1 MRLDRFDLNLLVTL
15 DVLLEEC
22 NVTQSATRLH
32 IEQSSCSAALA
43 RLRDYFGD
51 ELLVPVGRQLVRTPL
66 ADTLVEPVR
75 QVLGLARTTLARRP
89 GFEPASAERRF
100 VVCASDYAIT
110 VFLASVAR
118 QVSALAPGLR
128 LDIRNP
134 GRDVFERF
142 QRGEV
147 DLLFMPELYLGAS
160 QAPRHELFRDT
171 HVCLVCK
178 DNPRVGPEPLTLEKY
193 HALGHLAV
201 RFGDEDSV
209 AFEEWFLPRH
219 GQQRRIE
226 LTVHSFSM
234 VPHLLPGTERIATL
248 HRRQAAHFARQ
259 YPVRMVDVPFDMP
272 PLVETMAWPPHRMH
286 DPAHQWLRQL
296 VQDQV
301 AALQDAGGEPTP
313 GRSDT
318 RSNIRDKT

>member
-22 NVTQSATRLH
+22 NVTQAAARLH

-43 RLRDYFGD
+43 RLRDYFAD
-51 ELLVPVGRQLVRTPL
+51 ELLVPVARQLVRTPL
-66 ADTLVEPVR
+66 GDSLVEPVR

-89 GFEPASAERRF
+89 GFDPASAERRF

-110 VFLASVAR
+110 VFLAAVAQR
-118 QVSALAPGLR
+118 ATAMAPGLR

-134 GRDVFERF
+134 GRDVFDRF

-147 DLLFMPELYLGAS
+147 DLLFMPELYLAAS
-160 QAPRHELFRDT
+160 QAPRLELFRDT

-178 DNPRVGPEPLTLEKY
+178 DNPRVGPGLLTLDRY
-193 HALGHLAV
+193 HELGHLAV

-219 GQQRRIE
+219 GRQRRIE
-226 LTVHSFSM
+226 MTVHSFSM
-234 VPHLLPGTERIATL
+234 VPQLLPGTERIATV
-248 HRRQAAHFARQ
+248 HRRQAAHFVRQ
-259 YPVRMVDVPFDMP
+259 HPVRMVEMPFDIP
-272 PLVETMAWPPHRMH
+272 PLVELMAWPPHRMH

-301 AALQDAGGEPTP
+301 ASMQCADDAAPHTP
-313 GRSDT
+313 SDIGHET
-318 RSNIRDKT
+318 

>member
-1 MRLDRFDLNLLVTL
+1 MRLDRFDLNLLVAL

-22 NVTQSATRLH
+22 NVTQSAARLH

-51 ELLVPVGRQLVRTPL
+51 ELLVPVGRQLARTPL
-66 ADTLVEPVR
+66 AETLIDPVR

-89 GFEPASAERRF
+89 GFDPASAERRF

-110 VFLASVAR
+110 VFLADVAR
-118 QVSALAPGLR
+118 HAAALAPGLR

-147 DLLFMPELYLGAS
+147 DLLFMPELYLTAS
-160 QAPRHELFRDT
+160 QAPRLELFRDT
-171 HVCLVCK
+171 HVCLVCQ
-178 DNPRVGPEPLTLEKY
+178 DNPRVGPGMLTLDRY
-193 HALGHLAV
+193 YDLGHLAV

-219 GQQRRIE
+219 GRQRRIE
-226 LTVHSFSM
+226 MTVHSFSM
-234 VPHLLPGTERIATL
+234 VPPLLQGTERIATL
-248 HRRQAAHFARQ
+248 HRRQAAHFARLH
-259 YPVRMVDVPFDMP
+259 PVR
-272 PLVETMAWPPHRMH
+272 LVEMPFQMPALVELMAWPPHRMH

-296 VQDQV
+296 VHDQV
-301 AALQDAGGEPTP
+301 ARMSGAADGPPQA
-313 GRSDT
+313 RSDIGHET
-318 RSNIRDKT
+318 

>member
-43 RLRDYFGD
+43 RMRDYFGD
-51 ELLVPVGRQLVRTPL
+51 DLLVPVGRQLVRTPL
-66 ADTLVEPVR
+66 ADSLVAPVR
-75 QVLGLARTTLARRP
+75 EVLGLARAALARRP
-89 GFEPASAERRF
+89 GFDPASADRRF

-110 VFLASVAR
+110 VFLAAVAR
-118 QVSALAPGLR
+118 RVSSLAPGLR

-134 GRDVFERF
+134 GRDVFEQL

-160 QAPRHELFRDT
+160 QAPRLELFRDT

-178 DNPRVGPEPLTLEKY
+178 DNARVGAQALTLEQY
-193 HALGHLAV
+193 HTLGHLAV
-201 RFGDEDSV
+201 RFGDEDSL

-226 LTVHSFSM
+226 MTVHSFSM
-234 VPHLLPGTERIATL
+234 LPLLLPGTDRIATL
-248 HRRQAAHFARQ
+248 HRRQAVQFARQ
-259 YPVRMVDVPFDMP
+259 HPVRLVDMPFDMP
-272 PLVETMAWPPHRMH
+272 PLVEAMAWPPHRMH

-296 VQDQV
+296 VQHQV
-301 AALQDAGGEPTP
+301 AALPGPGEQPP
-313 GRSDT
+313 AAPSD
-318 RSNIRDKT
+318 IGHEALMP